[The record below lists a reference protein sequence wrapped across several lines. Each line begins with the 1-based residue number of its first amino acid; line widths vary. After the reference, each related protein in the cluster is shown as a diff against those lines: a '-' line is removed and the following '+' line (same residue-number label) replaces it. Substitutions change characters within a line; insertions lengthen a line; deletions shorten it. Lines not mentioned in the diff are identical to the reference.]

1 MIIEKKGKLF
11 ATKEKKKMKKLLT
24 IGTAAV
30 LAMTLVAC
38 SSSTAA
44 TTTAAAASSAAAT
57 ASASASAQPTKGT
70 YTIYNATKDSVT
82 SLYLYPTDGSDKG
95 TNLAGDNGLKTGHAI
110 VANYDAGKSG
120 VKLTLE
126 FTTKG
131 GYTGTFTTLSLETA
145 PITLLAE
152 DAKTGA
158 TAIKFAAIP
167 ATYTIKNSTG
177 EAVKELYLYPTGSS
191 SKGENRVG
199 DAASVDGQ
207 VVITV
212 DDASALIK
220 TDGTMGTYTL
230 EFKTESGYT
239 GSFTT
244 LSYEVASIE
253 LIAESAKTGATA
265 IKFGY

>member
-1 MIIEKKGKLF
+1 
-11 ATKEKKKMKKLLT
+11 MKKLLT
-24 IGTAAV
+24 IGTAAIMA
-30 LAMTLVAC
+30 LTLVAC
-38 SSSTAA
+38 SSNTAA
-44 TTTAAAASSAAAT
+44 ATTAAAASTAAAT
-57 ASASASAQPTKGT
+57 ASASAQPTKGT

-82 SLYLYPTDGSDKG
+82 ALYLYPTDATDKG
-95 TNLAGDNGLKTGHAI
+95 TNLAGDKGLSAAHAI
-110 VANYDAGKSG
+110 VTTYDAGKSG

-131 GYTGTFTTLSLETA
+131 GYTGTFKTLSLETA

-177 EAVKELYLYPTGSS
+177 EAVKELYLYPTGSTK
-191 SKGENRVG
+191 KGDNRVG
-199 DAASVDGQ
+199 DAANVDGQ
-207 VVITV
+207 VVVTF
-212 DDASALIK
+212 DDASTFIGS
-220 TDGTMGTYTL
+220 DGKMGKYTL
-230 EFKTESGYT
+230 EFTTASGYT

-244 LSYEVASIE
+244 LSFETANIE